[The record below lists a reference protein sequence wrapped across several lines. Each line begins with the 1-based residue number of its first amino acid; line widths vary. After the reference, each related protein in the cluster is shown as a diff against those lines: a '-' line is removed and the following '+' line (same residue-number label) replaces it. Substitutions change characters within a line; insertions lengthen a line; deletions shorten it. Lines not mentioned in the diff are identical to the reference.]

1 MDVIKLY
8 QAGVKNCVATLG
20 TAVTKENLIQ
30 CFKYTR
36 EIIFCFDGDKA
47 GQKAAWK
54 GVENIIPVIK
64 DGDAISFVFLSDNFD
79 PDSIIEKGGKNLWDE
94 NANKKISIEEFIFKK
109 FSKEFDLTSAAGKT
123 QYLQNVDLLL
133 RNLNA
138 KILKEIIYE
147 FLKEKIGAK
156 YTNNKSPD
164 FVNKNSNVSQ
174 SKRHKT
180 HSPLQK
186 AILILMHNPNL
197 NIDENLI
204 NDDRI
209 QDNQGIILLKSIVD
223 LIKNNRDIKLGG
235 ILENFRSDQKSY
247 VVLEKISQ
255 AMVTNFDFP
264 EKEFNACICL
274 TIKNL
279 LKPN

>member
-64 DGDAISFVFLSDNFD
+64 DGDAISFVFLPDNFD

-138 KILKEIIYE
+138 KILK
-147 FLKEKIGAK
+147 
-156 YTNNKSPD
+156 
-164 FVNKNSNVSQ
+164 
-174 SKRHKT
+174 
-180 HSPLQK
+180 
-186 AILILMHNPNL
+186 
-197 NIDENLI
+197 
-204 NDDRI
+204 
-209 QDNQGIILLKSIVD
+209 
-223 LIKNNRDIKLGG
+223 KL
-235 ILENFRSDQKSY
+235 F
-247 VVLEKISQ
+247 
-255 AMVTNFDFP
+255 TNF
-264 EKEFNACICL
+264 
-274 TIKNL
+274 
-279 LKPN
+279 

>member
-1 MDVIKLY
+1 MVM
-8 QAGVKNCVATLG
+8 
-20 TAVTKENLIQ
+20 Q
-30 CFKYTR
+30 C
-36 EIIFCFDGDKA
+36 
-47 GQKAAWK
+47 
-54 GVENIIPVIK
+54 
-64 DGDAISFVFLSDNFD
+64 FVFLPDNFD

-197 NIDENLI
+197 KIDENLI

-223 LIKNNRDIKLGG
+223 LIKI
-235 ILENFRSDQKSY
+235 IE
-247 VVLEKISQ
+247 I
-255 AMVTNFDFP
+255 
-264 EKEFNACICL
+264 
-274 TIKNL
+274 
-279 LKPN
+279 